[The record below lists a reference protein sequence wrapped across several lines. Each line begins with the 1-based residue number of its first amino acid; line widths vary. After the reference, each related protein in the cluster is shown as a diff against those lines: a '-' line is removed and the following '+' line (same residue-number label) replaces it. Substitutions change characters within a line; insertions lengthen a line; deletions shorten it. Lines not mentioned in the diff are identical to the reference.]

1 MQCKNC
7 GCDPELTALDF
18 GGGFDRVQINHSGTV
33 SIIEWFN
40 SDKDEQIA
48 RINLDACDARKLAE
62 FILREA
68 RE

>member
-1 MQCKNC
+1 MRCKNC

-18 GGGFDRVQINHSGTV
+18 GDGFCRVQINHSGTV
-33 SIIEWFN
+33 SIFEYEGM
-40 SDKDEQIA
+40 DHKVEED
-48 RINLDACDARKLAE
+48 RINLDACEARKMAE